1 MTWNPGER
9 QTREPFRGPESKGRP
24 LGREERQREE
34 RGRLVDRGREGGERS
49 QGEECGGVGRN
60 SDPRAGKREQRSRE
74 RAAAERKK
82 GAGEGVQP
90 RGERRR
96 GWGREG
102 SGGEGRGRDAQE
114 S

>member
-74 RAAAERKK
+74 RTKSQMLPTSMHTNIK
-82 GAGEGVQP
+82 G
-90 RGERRR
+90 
-96 GWGREG
+96 
-102 SGGEGRGRDAQE
+102 
-114 S
+114 